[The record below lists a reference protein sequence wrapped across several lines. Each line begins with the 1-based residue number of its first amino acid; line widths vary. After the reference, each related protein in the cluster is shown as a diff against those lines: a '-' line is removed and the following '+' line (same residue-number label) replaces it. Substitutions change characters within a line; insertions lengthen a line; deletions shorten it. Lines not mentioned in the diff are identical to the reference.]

1 MDVMG
6 VLAGFTSKFF
16 DDQNVQNPAGFI
28 KKVKKSSGYLAL
40 NKVIGYA
47 IPFAARAG
55 FEVTELRRGHLK
67 AKIPFKGNS
76 NHINSMYAGA
86 LFTLAEIPGGVMAIY
101 EFGADYYPV
110 LKEMTVRYLLPV
122 KTDASV
128 EFDLEPQEIQRIL
141 QETNQNGKCDF
152 TLLGRVKDADG
163 QLVAESTNYYQLR
176 KKA

>member
-6 VLAGFTSKFF
+6 VLAGFTSRFF
-16 DDQNVQNPAGFI
+16 DDKNVQNPAGFI

-40 NKVIGYA
+40 NKVIGFA

-55 FEVTELRRGHLK
+55 FEVTELRRGYLR

-110 LKEMTVRYLLPV
+110 LKEMRIRYLLPV
-122 KTDASV
+122 KTDANV
-128 EFDLEPQEIQRIL
+128 EFKLESEEIQRIL
-141 QETNQNGKCDF
+141 SETDCVGKCDF
-152 TLLGRVKDADG
+152 TLEGKVLDADG

-176 KKA
+176 KKS